1 MNTITIEL
9 CAEDRAR
16 IERLTKAI
24 ENSTP
29 HCDKCV
35 KTLADV
41 MKDTSPITASEID
54 QNATEA
60 TTPDTIL
67 PETENATE
75 AKTEAP
81 VPTDDDLPFVTRE
94 ALRRKAI
101 ELINAGKREEVKDIV
116 NDYAEK
122 LSGIPEDKLPEVY
135 ARLTELEG

>member
-16 IERLTKAI
+16 IDHLIKAI

-41 MKDTSPITASEID
+41 MKDTTPITASEID

-60 TTPDTIL
+60 TTLDTVL

-81 VPTDDDLPFVTRE
+81 VPADDDLPFVTRE
-94 ALRRKAI
+94 ALQRKAI
-101 ELINAGKREEVKDIV
+101 ELINAGKRGEVKDIV

-122 LSGIPEDKLPEVY
+122 ISGIPEDKLPEVY